1 MDWLK
6 WIFLISEILIGKYFF
21 RKLFFEIFLSDFLV
35 KHNNNVKWNKNE
47 IILPL
52 HFSSILQINS
62 LDMFFCFYMS
72 FHITFS
78 IALIVAMRNFSIF
91 VYYFQITMKKYVD
104 TNLWGLFQ
112 FEVKGRWITSF
123 CKITSILKEN
133 IKVESHISWSKISR
147 GLQSN

>member
-1 MDWLK
+1 M
-6 WIFLISEILIGKYFF
+6 
-21 RKLFFEIFLSDFLV
+21 
-35 KHNNNVKWNKNE
+35 
-47 IILPL
+47 

-123 CKITSILKEN
+123 CKIPSILKEN
-133 IKVESHISWSKISR
+133 IKVESHISWLKISR
-147 GLQSN
+147 GLQSNKYPLIDCLSPISSILIANWPSRHLIHQMEVKYY